1 MLSQIYESRTE
12 QNIIC
17 LKCEQ
22 EKIAAQNSRK
32 QNCLIIT
39 YKMEAGKPVKSMAVE
54 TQRRKGRSPKQGIE
68 TLQCHPLFTRALSR
82 KGRSPKQGIETPL
95 YTTVPSFFVTV
106 EKEEARSRALKQIC
120 LQAPDPAYLLQKRKK
135 PEVGH

>member
-54 TQRRKGRSPKQGIE
+54 TQRRKGKSPKQGIE
-68 TLQCHPLFTRALSR
+68 TTSLLITRFPSSPGR
-82 KGRSPKQGIETPL
+82 KGKSPKQGIETHP
-95 YTTVPSFFVTV
+95 YS
-106 EKEEARSRALKQIC
+106 
-120 LQAPDPAYLLQKRKK
+120 
-135 PEVGH
+135 

>member
-22 EKIAAQNSRK
+22 EKIAVQNSRK

-68 TLQCHPLFTRALSR
+68 TQVSIASNNHS
-82 KGRSPKQGIETPL
+82 S
-95 YTTVPSFFVTV
+95 SV
-106 EKEEARSRALKQIC
+106 EKEEARSRALKHPLTDTSVSFLYVEKEEARSRALKLMVYFGFNVERIR
-120 LQAPDPAYLLQKRKK
+120 QKRKK